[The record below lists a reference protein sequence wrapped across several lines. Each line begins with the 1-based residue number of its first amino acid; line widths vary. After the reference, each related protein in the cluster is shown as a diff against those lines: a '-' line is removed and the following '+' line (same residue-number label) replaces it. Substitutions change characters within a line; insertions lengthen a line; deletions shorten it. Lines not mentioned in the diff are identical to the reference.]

1 MAGNT
6 GVVDHAVLGDDVTLA
21 VRALAMKDIPDAGV
35 YYGQPAIPAAQGL
48 RAAALMASLPELR
61 RRIQALEERL

>member
-1 MAGNT
+1 M
-6 GVVDHAVLGDDVTLA
+6 TLA